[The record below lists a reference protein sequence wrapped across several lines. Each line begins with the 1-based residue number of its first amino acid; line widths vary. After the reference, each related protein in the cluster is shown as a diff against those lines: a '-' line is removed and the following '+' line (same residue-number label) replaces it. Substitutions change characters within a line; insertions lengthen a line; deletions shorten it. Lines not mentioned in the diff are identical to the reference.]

1 MASIEDGSASEPA
14 PVGGEHDLT
23 AAVFDG
29 LDRAGVRWALLRGR
43 STLGEPGGDVDLLV
57 AAEDLDSFEDVVFEL
72 GAFVLPRMR
81 VPTSWS
87 RAVLRHSWHRFY
99 VVSTPSS
106 GVSLKLDV
114 VTQLVYNKQKKL
126 VSELEDG
133 CLARRVEDGGV
144 HVLDPTDHFWTVL
157 LHCLLD
163 KRHVAPHRAAE
174 LESVVTQVVRPS
186 AGEEFFDS
194 LCPPGYSADEA
205 VAQVLDR
212 DWEALLATGRLILS
226 PGEGSAREESATSA
240 PGPVTQRRRGGA
252 GQAAPRLARGLRA
265 AAVSAY
271 PAVWRR
277 AGLGVVPRVLDIVE
291 EGAVDATVVRLRRRP
306 ARCEISL
313 LTSVEQR
320 RSLAARLRSE
330 YYVPVRGRWHRLTTV
345 GLERVSLVTAEQ
357 LGLSLDVADQ
367 VRRTSVPM
375 AGRTHCRRAAPGP
388 WLDAVAE
395 PARTRPVRTPPGAG

>member
-212 DWEALLATGRLILS
+212 DWEALTRGGTTDPVPRRGVCQRGIGDVRSRSGDAAAPRRSRPGCATPGARTARGGGVRLS
-226 PGEGSAREESATSA
+226 RGVAASRTRGGAAR
-240 PGPVTQRRRGGA
+240 PRHRRGGCCRRH
-252 GQAAPRLARGLRA
+252 GGA
-265 AAVSAY
+265 AATT
-271 PAVWRR
+271 
-277 AGLGVVPRVLDIVE
+277 AG
-291 EGAVDATVVRLRRRP
+291 
-306 ARCEISL
+306 
-313 LTSVEQR
+313 
-320 RSLAARLRSE
+320 
-330 YYVPVRGRWHRLTTV
+330 PV
-345 GLERVSLVTAEQ
+345 
-357 LGLSLDVADQ
+357 
-367 VRRTSVPM
+367 
-375 AGRTHCRRAAPGP
+375 
-388 WLDAVAE
+388 
-395 PARTRPVRTPPGAG
+395 

>member
-1 MASIEDGSASEPA
+1 MASSQDRSGPASEPA
-14 PVGGEHDLT
+14 PVGGEHDLM

-29 LDRAGVRWALLRGR
+29 LDRMGVSWVLLRGR

-57 AAEDLDSFEDVVFEL
+57 AEQDLDSFEDVVFEL

-99 VVSTPSS
+99 VVSDPSS
-106 GVSLKLDV
+106 DASLKLDV
-114 VTQLVYNKQKKL
+114 VTQLVYNKQRRL
-126 VSELEDG
+126 ASELEDG
-133 CLARRVEDGGV
+133 CLARRVDDGGV
-144 HVLDPTDHFWTVL
+144 YVLDPTDHFWTVL

-186 AGEEFFDS
+186 PGEAFFDS
-194 LCPPGYSADEA
+194 LCPPGYSADQA
-205 VAQVLDR
+205 VADVLDC
-212 DWEALLATGRLILS
+212 DWDALTAAGRLILF
-226 PGEGSAREESATSA
+226 PGGEPAREGSAAPA
-240 PGPVTQRRRGGA
+240 PGPVTQHPRGGA
-252 GQAAPRLARGLRA
+252 GRAAPRLARGLRA

-291 EGAVDATVVRLRRRP
+291 AGAVDATVLRLRRRP

-313 LTSVEQR
+313 LTTDEQR
-320 RSLAARLRSE
+320 RALAARLRSE
-330 YYVPVRGRWHRLTTV
+330 HYVPVRGSWYRPTTT
-345 GLERVSLVTAEQ
+345 GLERVSLVTSEQ
-357 LGLSLDVADQ
+357 LGLSPDVADQ

-375 AGRTHCRRAAPGP
+375 AGRTHCRRAVPGP
-388 WLDAVAE
+388 WLDAVGE
-395 PARTRPVRTPPGAG
+395 PAHT